1 MPYIG
6 EIKRSNQQKFVLIL
20 AYAIK
25 KIAILAAGSQGD
37 EDLEGREQAAGD
49 AVQTHL
55 GKVQADETGR
65 DKFRCSN
72 FFYRILILPM
82 L

>member
-1 MPYIG
+1 M
-6 EIKRSNQQKFVLIL
+6 QF
-20 AYAIK
+20 K

-65 DKFRCSN
+65 EKFLCSN